1 MNNLCLW
8 TAVFFAVGQPVL
20 TAPPAAAE
28 SGRSVVM
35 EVGLDD
41 VIRLSLQNSEDLK
54 IQDNQVGRSEGVYK
68 QVRSDILP
76 HLNVKAVWTNN
87 MEYPDSAAEDM
98 TDHALEGGLSASQV
112 LWSFGKVAFAVK
124 SSRQS
129 LEAVKFNREAGRQDI
144 IYAAKLGY
152 YGTLL
157 ARNTLSITEKSYANA
172 VENKELMGKR
182 AYGGRSSK
190 YEIIRMNAEVAARI
204 PMVNDARTEFDA
216 ATETLK
222 KMIDAEPDCKL
233 ALSGNFSQEYADFN
247 YASLVSLM
255 HAREP
260 ALKSL
265 NKNIEA
271 AESQLRS
278 RYGALLP
285 TLSAFASLSRAG
297 GSNQHSFLRGDRL
310 DPYTSAGLKV
320 EFPIWEGGLKEAQLR
335 QSPADKEIAVLRR
348 KQAGKELLLELKRSC
363 LEYRQYKS
371 NLAANIDAV
380 SLAEESFR
388 QSQEM
393 FYSGQISLADLHDA
407 ERLLTNQRLNKE
419 ITLYNI
425 NITLAKI
432 EKLIAGEYE
441 ERGRDD
447 RS

>member
-1 MNNLCLW
+1 MNKLCAW
-8 TAVFFAVGQPVL
+8 TAVFLAAVQPVFIRVS
-20 TAPPAAAE
+20 ASAE
-28 SGRSVVM
+28 TCRSVVM

-41 VIRLSLQNSEDLK
+41 VISLSLHNSEELK

-76 HLNVKAVWTNN
+76 HLSAKATWTNN
-87 MEYPDSAAEDM
+87 MEYPGSAAEDM
-98 TDHALEGGLSASQV
+98 TDYALEGGLSASQV
-112 LWSFGKVAFAVK
+112 LWSFGKVALAVK
-124 SSRQS
+124 SARQS

-157 ARNTLSITEKSYANA
+157 ARNTLSITERSYANA

-204 PMVNDARTEFDA
+204 PTVNDARTEFDA

-222 KMIDAEPDCKL
+222 KMIDAAPDCRL
-233 ALSGNFSQEYADFN
+233 ALSGDFAEGYADFD

-255 HAREP
+255 NEREP
-260 ALKSL
+260 SLKSL

-271 AESQLRS
+271 ADSQLKS
-278 RYGALLP
+278 RYAALLP
-285 TLSAFASLSRAG
+285 TVSAFASLSRAG
-297 GSNQHSFLRGDRL
+297 GSNQHSFLQGDRL

-320 EFPIWEGGLKEAQLR
+320 DFPFWEGGLKEAQLS
-335 QSPADKEIAVLRR
+335 QSQADKEIAVLRR
-348 KQAGKELLLELKRSC
+348 KQAGKELLLELKKSC

-371 NLAANIDAV
+371 NLAANIEAV

-393 FYSGQISLADLHDA
+393 FYSGQISLADLNDA
-407 ERLLTNQRLNKE
+407 ELLLTNQRLNKE

-425 NITLAKI
+425 NITLARI

-441 ERGRDD
+441 ERGAR
-447 RS
+447 